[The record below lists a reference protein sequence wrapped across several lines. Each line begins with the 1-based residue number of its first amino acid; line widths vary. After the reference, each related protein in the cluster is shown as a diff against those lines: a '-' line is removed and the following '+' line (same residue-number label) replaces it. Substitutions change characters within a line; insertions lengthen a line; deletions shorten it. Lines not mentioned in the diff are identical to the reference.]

1 MTDHPERRSLQC
13 PSVRSAPIGAPIWID
28 LFTSDPD
35 KSRAF
40 YGELLGW
47 TAEEP
52 NQDFGGYFNF
62 SKDGSLVAGGMRNDG
77 TAGVPDCWN
86 VYLAVEN
93 AEATVAAATA
103 HGGGVIVPAMESAD
117 LGSMAVITDAGGAA
131 IGMWQPG
138 THKGIGLFGEPGAP
152 AWFELHTRDYAASVQ
167 FYTDVF
173 GWDAKTMSDT
183 PEFRYTTLGEGDDA
197 RPGSWTRP
205 ASCPRGVRPLGRLPP
220 GGRHRR
226 RREDRRGTRRVARH
240 AGRGHA
246 LRPHRHGRRPHREPL
261 PARRLTLLLR
271 FGQRPSQP
279 GGR

>member
-1 MTDHPERRSLQC
+1 VPKRET
-13 PSVRSAPIGAPIWID
+13 APIGAPIWID

-52 NQDFGGYFNF
+52 NPEFGGYFNF
-62 SKDGSLVAGGMRNDG
+62 SKGDSLVAGGMRNDG
-77 TAGVPDCWN
+77 EAGVPDMWN

-103 HGGGVIVPAMESAD
+103 HGGGVIVPAMQLLE
-117 LGSMAVITDAGGAA
+117 LGSMAVVTDVGGAS

-138 THKGIGLFGEPGAP
+138 THTGIGVFGEPGSP
-152 AWFELHTRDYAASVQ
+152 AWFELHSRDYAASVQ
-167 FYTDVF
+167 FYKDVF

-197 RPGSWTRP
+197 KAGIMDSSGFLPEGVP
-205 ASCPRGVRPLGRLPP
+205 AHWAVYL
-220 GGRHRR
+220 
-226 RREDRRGTRRVARH
+226 RVADTD
-240 AGRGHA
+240 AAAKTAVELGGSLIMPAEDTPYGRIAMVADPTGA
-246 LRPHRHGRRPHREPL
+246 QF
-261 PARRLTLLLR
+261 RLVA
-271 FGQRPSQP
+271 
-279 GGR
+279 